1 LLRKYSI
8 FYILIDYLEP
18 QRGNTQK
25 THARLIYHHEIS
37 QRGKKVLEN
46 EEKCQKKT
54 ENQK

>member
-1 LLRKYSI
+1 LRKYSI